1 MSTQTAAQTDI
12 RLYRVVH
19 EMFRL
24 STTRLVDATAKLE
37 PSALESVIGPHWAFY
52 TAILH
57 HHHHTE
63 DVSLLPALAAVR
75 PDIRTT
81 IDMLEDEHIEL
92 APNIDAVDVAVA
104 AFVTQPNS
112 STQKAVH
119 DALVALRDWF
129 FPHLDLED
137 KMILPAIAQSI
148 PPKEWDRLDKAAL
161 KSIPRRHLPSAVAA
175 LDEVIRSLPEQDRP
189 APPPPPIRIMLSLS
203 WRKRWM
209 ATVKPILV

>member
-104 AFVTQPNS
+104 AFVNG
-112 STQKAVH
+112 
-119 DALVALRDWF
+119 
-129 FPHLDLED
+129 
-137 KMILPAIAQSI
+137 
-148 PPKEWDRLDKAAL
+148 
-161 KSIPRRHLPSAVAA
+161 
-175 LDEVIRSLPEQDRP
+175 
-189 APPPPPIRIMLSLS
+189 PIRP
-203 WRKRWM
+203 RKRLCTTRSWHC
-209 ATVKPILV
+209 ATGSSRTSTSRTR